1 MALFGTDGIRGL
13 ANGSVLTAET
23 ALAAAVAAAHILVES
38 SSNAGQRTSS
48 NGEAASGSRP
58 VAIVGQDSRASGE
71 FLEAAVIAGLASAGV
86 DVYRVGV
93 LPTPAVAHLVA
104 ATGADL
110 GIMISASHN
119 PMPDNG
125 IKLFARGGGKLDDA
139 IEAAIEKRMGEPWE
153 RPTGREVGRIVNDEN
168 AATAYIQHLL
178 SSVSTPLQG
187 LKIVVDCANG
197 ASSLVAPLVYEKA
210 GATVVAIHH
219 SPDGWNIN
227 DGCGSTHLEDLQ
239 AAVVREGADFGIA
252 HDGDSDRCLAVD
264 HTGAVVDGDQ
274 IMTILANGFKSRGKL
289 KDDTIVATVM
299 SNLGFFHAM
308 NAAGINVITTA
319 VGDRYVLEQML
330 EGDYSLG
337 GEQSGHLIIRDHAGT
352 GDGILTALALAQEVV
367 RTKKTLS
374 ELASAMQRFP
384 QVLINVSGV
393 AKDKLPD
400 SLLVAAAVK
409 DAQQRLGDDGRVLLR
424 ASGTES
430 LIRVMVE
437 AASDSLAQEIAATL
451 AAVVKAELGI

>member
-1 MALFGTDGIRGL
+1 VALFGTDGIRGL
-13 ANGSVLTAET
+13 ANGSVLTAEV
-23 ALAAAVAAAHILVES
+23 ALSAAVAAAHILVES
-38 SSNAGQRTSS
+38 SSNAGR
-48 NGEAASGSRP
+48 RP
-58 VAIVGQDSRASGE
+58 TAIVGQDSRASGE
-71 FLEAAVIAGLASAGV
+71 FLEAAVVAGLASAGV

-93 LPTPAVAHLVA
+93 LPTPAIAHLVG

-110 GIMISASHN
+110 GVMISASHN

-153 RPTGREVGRIVNDEN
+153 RPTGRSVGRIYNDDQ
-168 AATAYIQHLL
+168 AANNYIEHLL
-178 SSVSTPLQG
+178 SSVSTPLAG

-197 ASSLVAPLVYEKA
+197 ASSLVAPTVYEKA

-264 HTGAVVDGDQ
+264 GSGAVVDGDQ
-274 IMTILANGFKSRGKL
+274 IMTILAIGLKNLGKL
-289 KDDTIVATVM
+289 KADTIVATVM

-308 NAAGINVITTA
+308 KNAGVNVITTS
-319 VGDRYVLEQML
+319 VGDRYVLEKML

-337 GEQSGHLIIRDHAGT
+337 GEQSGHLIIREHAGT

-367 RTKKTLS
+367 RTGKSLG

-384 QVLINVSGV
+384 QVLINVPNV
-393 AKDKLPD
+393 AKDKL
-400 SLLVAAAVK
+400 SESTAISTAVS
-409 DAQQRLGDDGRVLLR
+409 DAEKSLGDEGRVLLR
-424 ASGTES
+424 ASGTEP

-437 AASDSLAQEIAATL
+437 ASSDSLAQEIASSL
-451 AAVVKAELGI
+451 AAVVKAELGS

>member
-1 MALFGTDGIRGL
+1 VALFGTDGIRGL
-13 ANGSVLTAET
+13 ANGSVLTAEV
-23 ALAAAVAAAHILVES
+23 ALSAAVAAAHILVES
-38 SSNAGQRTSS
+38 SSNAGR
-48 NGEAASGSRP
+48 RP
-58 VAIVGQDSRASGE
+58 TAIVGQDSRASGE
-71 FLEAAVIAGLASAGV
+71 FLEAAVVAGLASAGV

-93 LPTPAVAHLVA
+93 LPTPAIAHLVGS
-104 ATGADL
+104 TGADL
-110 GIMISASHN
+110 GVMISASHN

-153 RPTGREVGRIVNDEN
+153 RPTGRSVGRIYNDDQ
-168 AATAYIQHLL
+168 AANNYIEHLL
-178 SSVSTPLQG
+178 SSVSTPLAG

-197 ASSLVAPLVYEKA
+197 ASSLVAPTVYEKA

-264 HTGAVVDGDQ
+264 GSGAVVDGDQ
-274 IMTILANGFKSRGKL
+274 IMTILAIGL
-289 KDDTIVATVM
+289 KNLGRLKADTIVATVM

-308 NAAGINVITTA
+308 KNAGVNVITTS
-319 VGDRYVLEQML
+319 VGDRYVLEKML
-330 EGDYSLG
+330 EGDFSLG
-337 GEQSGHLIIRDHAGT
+337 GEQSGHLIIREHAGT

-367 RTKKTLS
+367 RTGKSLG

-384 QVLINVSGV
+384 QVLINVPNV
-393 AKDKLPD
+393 AKDKL
-400 SLLVAAAVK
+400 SESTAISTAVS
-409 DAQQRLGDDGRVLLR
+409 DAEKSLGDEGRVLLR
-424 ASGTES
+424 ASGTEP

-437 AASDSLAQEIAATL
+437 ASSDSLAQEIASSL
-451 AAVVKAELGI
+451 AAVVKAELGS

>member
-1 MALFGTDGIRGL
+1 
-13 ANGSVLTAET
+13 
-23 ALAAAVAAAHILVES
+23 
-38 SSNAGQRTSS
+38 
-48 NGEAASGSRP
+48 
-58 VAIVGQDSRASGE
+58 
-71 FLEAAVIAGLASAGV
+71 
-86 DVYRVGV
+86 
-93 LPTPAVAHLVA
+93 
-104 ATGADL
+104 
-110 GIMISASHN
+110 
-119 PMPDNG
+119 MPDNG

-153 RPTGREVGRIVNDEN
+153 RPTGRAVGRIVNDES
-168 AATAYIQHLL
+168 AAAAYIEHLL
-178 SSVSTPLQG
+178 ASVSTPLKG

-197 ASSLVAPLVYEKA
+197 AASLVAPTVYEKA
-210 GATVVAIHH
+210 GATVIAIHH

-227 DGCGSTHLEDLQ
+227 EGCGSTHLEDLQ
-239 AAVVREGADFGIA
+239 AAVVREGADFVIA

-264 HTGAVVDGDQ
+264 EQGSVIDGDQ
-274 IMTILANGFKSRGKL
+274 IMTILARGLKARGKL

-308 NAAGINVITTA
+308 KSSGIEVVTTA

-330 EGDYSLG
+330 AGDFSLG

-367 RTKKTLS
+367 SSGKSLA
-374 ELASAMQRFP
+374 ELASAMQQFP
-384 QVLINVSGV
+384 QVLINVGGV
-393 AKDKLPD
+393 AKENLPQSTVIAD
-400 SLLVAAAVK
+400 AVAAAEK
-409 DAQQRLGDDGRVLLR
+409 TLGEDGRVLLR

-437 AASDSLAQEIAATL
+437 ASSDNLAQEIASSL